1 MINGEVKAR
10 GVTRICR
17 RVIEAEVRGQL
28 ICGTQQRV
36 TCILEKPLTEFR
48 KTARKDAGN
57 LQQTK
62 YYEYKEMNVFKTG
75 KYVNSRRVRERTNK
89 KKLKTCKYSC

>member
-1 MINGEVKAR
+1 MINDEVKAR

-17 RVIEAEVRGQL
+17 GIIEAEVGGKL
-28 ICGTQQRV
+28 ICGTQQTAIR
-36 TCILEKPLTEFR
+36 ILEKPLTEFR
-48 KTARKDAGN
+48 TTARKYAGN

-89 KKLKTCKYSC
+89 KKN